1 MKKSSL
7 QENILTAHGWT
18 AVGAMEKAEAL
29 ALISE
34 MLRGEPAARG
44 AVSDLLRHPWWPEPC
59 GVKPFPCAHFCHD
72 SHKDSPHAKQTGA

>member
-29 ALISE
+29 ALIRE

-44 AVSDLLRHPWWPEPC
+44 SDH
-59 GVKPFPCAHFCHD
+59 
-72 SHKDSPHAKQTGA
+72 